1 MKLVTRKAKNN
12 FKIFFMGQLLVT
24 TVSGVAIKFFCKSS
38 LKWNICQWLRPNT
51 VNRPCQSFSSSGSTS
66 CDAVWQRSNNRP
78 EYDDGSSYDIEDRYA
93 LIDFI
98 LFNRAILLTILML
111 GRFELF
117 ITFKFQPLD
126 S

>member
-1 MKLVTRKAKNN
+1 MD
-12 FKIFFMGQLLVT
+12 IFSSYGIPIDSFLLIDNL
-24 TVSGVAIKFFCKSS
+24 GVGVKFFCKSS

-98 LFNRAILLTILML
+98 LVNRAILLLYSNVGTI
-111 GRFELF
+111 
-117 ITFKFQPLD
+117 
-126 S
+126 